1 MTGDRTGARGGGPV
15 VAILAGRSPDDR
27 YSLHRGYVE
36 AVWAVGGRAVIV
48 PAGPGADTDQ
58 VLDVVASSD
67 ALVVSGGGDV
77 DPATYASADEY
88 DATTL
93 QECDPER
100 DALELT
106 AVRQAT
112 ASGGR
117 VLGICRGAQLLAV
130 ASGGTLVMD
139 LPGAGFAGHWEYE
152 RQHEAVHGVQADP
165 RTGASAALAG
175 ASRVNSIHHQAVATA
190 GTALRAT
197 AWSDDGVV
205 EAIEGEGQ
213 LGVQWH
219 PERMAMHEP
228 RHLAPFSWVVA

>member
-1 MTGDRTGARGGGPV
+1 MTADRAVARGRGPL
-15 VAILAGRSPDDR
+15 VAILAGRSPADR

-36 AVWAVGGRAVIV
+36 AIWAVGGRAMIV
-48 PAGPGADTDQ
+48 PAGPGADDDQ

-77 DPATYASADEY
+77 DPAIYAAAENH
-88 DATTL
+88 DAATI

-100 DALELT
+100 DALELA

-112 ASGGR
+112 ASGRR

-130 ASGGTLVMD
+130 ASGGTLVVD

-152 RQHEAVHGVQADP
+152 RQHEAVHGVEADP
-165 RTGASAALAG
+165 KSGASAALAG
-175 ASRVNSIHHQAVATA
+175 VTRVNSIHHQAVATV
-190 GTALRAT
+190 GPDLRAT
-197 AWSDDGVV
+197 AWSVDGVV
-205 EAIEGEGQ
+205 EAVEGPGQ

-219 PERMAMHEP
+219 PERLAAGEP

>member
-1 MTGDRTGARGGGPV
+1 MTGERTRASGRGPL
-15 VAILAGRSPDDR
+15 VAILAGRSPADR

-36 AVWAVGGRAVIV
+36 AVWAVGGRAIVV

-58 VLDVVASSD
+58 VLDVVMSSD

-77 DPATYASADEY
+77 DPAVYAAEEDHGV
-88 DATTL
+88 ATI

-100 DALELT
+100 DALELA

-112 ASGGR
+112 ASGLR

-130 ASGGTLVMD
+130 ASGGTLVID
-139 LPGAGFAGHWEYE
+139 LPGAGFAGHWELE
-152 RQHEAVHGVQADP
+152 RQHEAVHGVEADP
-165 RTGASAALAG
+165 SSGASAALAG
-175 ASRVNSIHHQAVATA
+175 ASRVNSIHHQAVATV
-190 GTALRAT
+190 GSDLRAT

-205 EAIEGEGQ
+205 EAVEGPGR

-219 PERMAMHEP
+219 PERLAGREP

>member
-1 MTGDRTGARGGGPV
+1 MRGVRALARGRGPL
-15 VAILAGRSPDDR
+15 VAILAGRSPHER

-36 AVWAVGGRAVIV
+36 AIWAVGGRAMIV
-48 PAGPGADTDQ
+48 PAGPGCGTDQ
-58 VLDVVASSD
+58 VLDIVVSSD

-77 DPATYASADEY
+77 DPAVYAAAEDHE
-88 DATTL
+88 AAAI

-100 DALELT
+100 DGLELA

-112 ASGGR
+112 ASGRR

-130 ASGGTLVMD
+130 ASGGTLVID

-152 RQHEAVHGVQADP
+152 RQHEAVHEVAADP
-165 RTGASAALAG
+165 KSDASSALAG
-175 ASRVNSIHHQAVATA
+175 ASSVNSIHHQAVATL
-190 GTALRAT
+190 GPDLRAT
-197 AWSDDGVV
+197 AWSADGVV
-205 EAIEGEGQ
+205 EAVEGAGQ

-219 PERMAMHEP
+219 PERLAGREP

>member
-1 MTGDRTGARGGGPV
+1 MTGDRAGARGRGPV
-15 VAILAGRSPDDR
+15 IAILAGRSPDDR

-48 PAGPGADTDQ
+48 PAGPGAASDQ

-77 DPATYASADEY
+77 DPATYASAEDY
-88 DATTL
+88 DAATI
-93 QECDPER
+93 QECDPDR

-130 ASGGTLVMD
+130 ASGGTLVVD
-139 LPGAGFAGHWEYE
+139 LPGAGFAGHCEYE

-165 RTGASAALAG
+165 RTGAAAALAG
-175 ASRVNSIHHQAVATA
+175 ASRVNSIHHQAVATV
-190 GTALRAT
+190 GTPLRAT